1 MSSLKYKTTGAGR
14 ALIAFYNCKMHKTI
28 SKVDDRITDG
38 VVIDVTVDEA
48 EELAFHIQMTNQLD
62 KMEENKENDAG

>member
-28 SKVDDRITDG
+28 SMVDDRITDG

-62 KMEENKENDAG
+62 KENKENDAG